1 MTPLEKAKG
10 RTLKEISGVLRA
22 CYRWAITNSDL
33 TRSSWYK
40 DRLVQT
46 YSGGDP
52 DKVQECEEL
61 IQWGHRN
68 LTELEIFMAG
78 RSPSTVANW
87 SVRHNHRLCP
97 EAEKVVKEKA
107 KDRST
112 LLEYCSHFSIVLD
125 DLTKVTMKAA
135 FEENSRRETAY
146 IKKIELTKKRTKEF
160 LSQMVSIGEIDKNIS
175 VKELLEAL

>member
-22 CYRWAITNSDL
+22 CYRWAITGSDL
-33 TRSSWYK
+33 SKSSWYK
-40 DRLVQT
+40 DRLVQN
-46 YSGGDP
+46 YSGGDSE
-52 DKVQECEEL
+52 KTRECEEL

-78 RSPSTVANW
+78 RSPGTIANW
-87 SVRHNHRLCP
+87 SVMNNRRLCD

-112 LLEYCSHFSIVLD
+112 LLEYCSHFGIILD
-125 DLTKVTMKAA
+125 DLTKITMKAA
-135 FEENSRRETAY
+135 FQEKSKRETAY

-160 LSQMVSIGEIDKNIS
+160 LAQMVSVGNVDPSIS
-175 VKELLEAL
+175 VKELLETL

>member
-22 CYRWAITNSDL
+22 CYSWAVRNCDL
-33 TRSSWYK
+33 SKSSWYR

-52 DKVQECEEL
+52 GKAQECEEL

-107 KDRST
+107 KDRAT

-135 FEENSRRETAY
+135 FQENSRRETAY

-160 LSQMVSIGEIDKNIS
+160 LEQMVSIGEIDKNIS

>member
-1 MTPLEKAKG
+1 MTPLETAKA

-22 CYRWAITNSDL
+22 CYSWAVRGCDL
-33 TRSSWYK
+33 SNSSWYR
-40 DRLVQT
+40 DRLIQT

-52 DKVQECEEL
+52 EKVKECEEL

-68 LTELEIFMAG
+68 LVELEVYMAG

-87 SVRHNHRLCP
+87 SVRHNRRLCP

-112 LLEYCSHFSIVLD
+112 LLDYCSHFDIVLD
-125 DLTKVTMKAA
+125 DFTKVTMKAA
-135 FEENSRRETAY
+135 FQENSQRETAY

-160 LSQMVSIGEIDKNIS
+160 LEQMAKIGEIDPNIT
-175 VKELLEAL
+175 VKELLETL

>member
-87 SVRHNHRLCP
+87 SVRHNRRLCP

-160 LSQMVSIGEIDKNIS
+160 LAQMVNIGEIDPNIS
-175 VKELLEAL
+175 VRELLESL